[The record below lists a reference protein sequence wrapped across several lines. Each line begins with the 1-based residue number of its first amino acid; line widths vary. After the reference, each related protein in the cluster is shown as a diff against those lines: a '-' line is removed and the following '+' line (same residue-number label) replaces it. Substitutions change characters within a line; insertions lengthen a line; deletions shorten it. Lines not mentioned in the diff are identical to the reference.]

1 MTAIYLQTYE
11 VAKRVGRSSETIRL
25 WERLGRLP
33 AIKTGRGM
41 RLFHEDDV
49 AKLEE
54 ELARKA
60 REKDE
65 VGVAG

>member
-1 MTAIYLQTYE
+1 
-11 VAKRVGRSSETIRL
+11 
-25 WERLGRLP
+25 LP

-49 AKLEE
+49 AKLEA

-60 REKDE
+60 SEKDE

>member
-1 MTAIYLQTYE
+1 MTAIYLQTHE

-49 AKLEE
+49 AKLEA

-60 REKDE
+60 SEKDE